1 MSHRRDT
8 DYLAISARVRAME
21 NRLLTRERMDR
32 IIDARDDAEARKVLA
47 ECGYPDAPGIT
58 LEAVLAQAREQTRK
72 ELLAAVPDSRLLEI
86 FTLKYDYHNAKAILK
101 AEAVGDDPARL
112 LVGGGRYAPAAL
124 LEGWQREQLGMCS
137 DTFRKAMEQA
147 AVILRDRKD
156 PQGCDLL
163 LDKAYFAEMAQLA
176 DALGSKYLQGYVR
189 LMVDAANLRTVVRV
203 YRMGGELDFLRGV
216 LLEGGN
222 VSPRSILDAR
232 GGELSEP
239 FRSGA
244 LAEAAKLG
252 EVAAKPGMAALTSF
266 EKACDDAVTAYLA
279 AARRVPFGAEVVIGY
294 LYAREAELTA
304 VRTIFAGRAAKLDG
318 DTIRRRLRE
327 IEG

>member
-8 DYLAISARVRAME
+8 DYLAISARIRAME
-21 NRLLTRERMDR
+21 NRLLTRDRMDR

-47 ECGYPDAPGIT
+47 ECGYPDVPGAD
-58 LEAVLAQAREQTRK
+58 LERILAQVREQTRK
-72 ELLAAVPDSRLLEI
+72 ELLAAIPDGRLLEI
-86 FTLKYDYHNAKAILK
+86 FTLKYDYHNAKVILK
-101 AEAVGDDPARL
+101 AEAVGADPERL
-112 LVGGGRYAPAAL
+112 LLSGGRYDPVAL
-124 LEGWQREQLGMCS
+124 LENWQREQLGMCS
-137 DTFRKAMEQA
+137 DIFRRAMEQA
-147 AVILRDRKD
+147 AVVLKDGKD

-176 DALGSKYLQGYVR
+176 DGLGSKYLQGYVR
-189 LMVDAANLRTVVRV
+189 LMVDAANLRTAVRV
-203 YRMGGELDFLRGV
+203 YRMGGDEEFLRGV

-239 FRSGA
+239 FRTGA

-252 EVAAKPGMAALTSF
+252 ETAAKPGMAALTTF

-279 AARRVPFGAEVVIGY
+279 AARRIPFGEEVVIGY
-294 LYAREAELTA
+294 LYAKEAELTA
-304 VRTIFAGRAAKLDG
+304 VRTIFAGRGAWLDG
-318 DTIRRRLRE
+318 DIIRQRLRE
-327 IEG
+327 TYC